1 MLQPFT
7 TLVMVFIAISF
18 VFGPLRS
25 VTMGQRIMAGV
36 IVGLLFHYAQQFL
49 GHVTIIFSL
58 TPFLAALV
66 PLVVSFAIGVYLLK
80 RV

>member
-1 MLQPFT
+1 MQPLT

-25 VTMGQRIMAGV
+25 VSMGQRIMAGV

-49 GHVTIIFSL
+49 GHVTIIFNIM
-58 TPFLAALV
+58 PFLAAAV
-66 PLVVSFAIGVYLLK
+66 PVTLCFFIAVYLLR